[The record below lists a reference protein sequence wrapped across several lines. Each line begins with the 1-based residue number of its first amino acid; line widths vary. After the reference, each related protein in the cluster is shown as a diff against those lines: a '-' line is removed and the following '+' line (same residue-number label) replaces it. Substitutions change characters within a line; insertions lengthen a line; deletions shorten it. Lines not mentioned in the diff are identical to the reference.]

1 MCTLSCRMSFLARV
15 TAVSGLACSSSTMNF
30 TFAPPKSL
38 LTSSRYIWKPST
50 MSLPTW
56 AKMPVVGATY
66 PMRSSSAAFEGA
78 VSPKATM
85 PPNSNGP
92 NRRSKVIVMI
102 LPPLLS

>member
-1 MCTLSCRMSFLARV
+1 MHLVLQDELLGPV

-56 AKMPVVGATY
+56 AKMPVVGATK
-66 PMRSSSAAFEGA
+66 PMRSSSAAFAGGGQCR
-78 VSPKATM
+78 VPQ
-85 PPNSNGP
+85 
-92 NRRSKVIVMI
+92 RRQQQRTEPS
-102 LPPLLS
+102 